1 MAIVG
6 HLVGRLECRLGR
18 RRGRVH
24 RGDVV
29 RGYCRCRTA
38 GPQQPED
45 GVKEKGCGRAA
56 VPQQAVEGAEEQGTE
71 QAACWTAR

>member
-1 MAIVG
+1 MATVG
-6 HLVGRLECRLGR
+6 HSVGQLECRLD
-18 RRGRVH
+18 RVH

-38 GPQQPED
+38 GPQQPEGD
-45 GVKEKGCGRAA
+45 VEEQGCGRAA